1 MEDPAEL
8 MPRAARGLAALLL
21 ALPLAAIAAAPAPPT
36 GETWL
41 AGDLIFREG
50 TALVSEAVRG
60 VDPGGYSHV
69 GLLDGAPGDWRVLH
83 AEPAETPGDPDGV
96 REDPLA
102 FFLAPQRARAWAVYR
117 VEPADPA
124 QRAAAIA
131 AIRARL
137 GEPFRLAPGP
147 GEPGTYCTVLITEA
161 YAAAGVK
168 IGARS
173 RHLGL
178 PLIAGEYLLPSGL
191 REAPTMRRV
200 EASTVSPH
208 EGRRAPR

>member
-1 MEDPAEL
+1 
-8 MPRAARGLAALLL
+8 MPRARRGLTALLL
-21 ALPLAAIAAAPAPPT
+21 VFAPALAAGTPR
-36 GETWL
+36 GEAWL
-41 AGDLIFREG
+41 PGDLIFREG

-96 REDPLA
+96 REDPLT
-102 FFLAPQRARAWAVYR
+102 FFLDPTRARAWAVYR
-117 VEPADPA
+117 VEPADA
-124 QRAAAIA
+124 QQRAAAIA

-137 GEPFRLAPGP
+137 GEPFRLAPEP

-161 YAAAGVK
+161 YASAGVEV
-168 IGARS
+168 GARS

-178 PLIAGEYLLPSGL
+178 PLIAGEYLLPSAL
-191 REAPTMRRV
+191 REAPVMRRID
-200 EASTVSPH
+200 ASTVSPH